1 MDVTRKEFLGLTA
14 ASGAAL
20 ILGSSA
26 LAAPAPIARRKIPK
40 SGEMLPV
47 IGLGTARTF
56 DVEGTPEEL
65 APRKEVLRQLFEGGG
80 SVIDTSPS
88 YGEAERVTGELL
100 ASLGA
105 RDRAFIATK
114 ISTRG
119 DRDEGIQ
126 SMKGSATRLK
136 TDHFDLMQVHNLK
149 NLKTH
154 LKSIRELR
162 DAGKTKYVG
171 VTHFRPGAYEHLEKV
186 LKSETLDFVQLKYSL
201 STREAENR
209 LLPLAKDKGVAVLI
223 NRPYDLGRLF
233 RAAKGKSLP
242 PWATDFGAES
252 WGQFFL
258 KFILSQDAV
267 TCVIPGT
274 RKPKHMVDNLGA
286 GRGPLP
292 NTKQRQIMVRFLEE
306 L

>member
-65 APRKEVLRQLFEGGG
+65 APRKEVLRRLFEGGG
-80 SVIDTSPS
+80 SVIDSAPS
-88 YGEAERVTGELL
+88 YGEAERIVGELL
-100 ASLGA
+100 SSLGA
-105 RDRAFIATK
+105 RNKTFLATK
-114 ISTRG
+114 ITTRG
-119 DRDEGIQ
+119 DRNEGIQ
-126 SMKGSATRLK
+126 SMKESAKRLK
-136 TDHFDLMQVHNLK
+136 TDHFELMQVHNLK
-149 NLKTH
+149 NLGTH

-171 VTHFRPGAYEHLEKV
+171 VTHFRPGAYERLEKV
-186 LKSETLDFVQLKYSL
+186 LKSEPLDFVQLKYSL
-201 STREAENR
+201 STREAADR

-233 RAAKGKSLP
+233 RAVKGKSLP
-242 PWATDFGAES
+242 PWAADFGAES

-258 KFILSQDAV
+258 KFILGHDAV
-267 TCVIPGT
+267 TCIIPGT

-292 NTKQRQIMVRFLEE
+292 NKKQRQQMVRLLEE